1 MQPLSM
7 ALEVMEDG
15 HVARV
20 RLYGDN
26 GFEVSLKNADAIS
39 AFVTA
44 RKFRALMIDWNECEM
59 LQDVQQFRG
68 VADHF
73 IDTLPR
79 ATVFIILHR
88 PAQLSHAMFLTQA
101 LYRAGFPARA
111 FQNETDCR
119 DWLTSQNLLPAAKDP
134 D

>member
-15 HVARV
+15 QVARV

-26 GFEVSLKNADAIS
+26 GFEVSLKNAGAIS

-44 RKFRALMIDWNECEM
+44 RGFRALIIDWNECVM

-73 IDTLPR
+73 IGALPPR
-79 ATVFIILHR
+79 TIFIILHR

-101 LYRAGFPARA
+101 LFRAGFAARA
-111 FQNETDCR
+111 FHSETDCLA
-119 DWLTSQNLLPAAKDP
+119 WLADNPCLPADARP
-134 D
+134 H

>member
-1 MQPLSM
+1 MQALSM

-26 GFEVSLKNADAIS
+26 GYEVSLKNADAIS
-39 AFVTA
+39 AFVSA
-44 RKFRALMIDWNECEM
+44 RKFRALIIDWNDCEM

-73 IDTLPR
+73 IDTLPSE
-79 ATVFIILHR
+79 TTFIVLHR

-101 LYRAGFPARA
+101 LHRAGFPARA
-111 FQNETDCR
+111 FQSEPECLA
-119 DWLTSQNLLPAAKDP
+119 WLASNKLLPAPEDRN
-134 D
+134 

>member
-1 MQPLSM
+1 MQALSM

-15 HVARV
+15 QVARV

-26 GFEVSLKNADAIS
+26 GYEVSLKNADAIS
-39 AFVTA
+39 AFVSA
-44 RKFRALMIDWNECEM
+44 RKFRALIIDWSDCEM

-73 IDTLPR
+73 VATLPSE
-79 ATVFIILHR
+79 TIFIVLHR

-111 FQNETDCR
+111 FQSETDCLA
-119 DWLTSQNLLPAAKDP
+119 WLADNKFLPAAESP
-134 D
+134 N

>member
-15 HVARV
+15 EVARV
-20 RLYGDN
+20 RLFGDN
-26 GFEVSLKNADAIS
+26 GFEVSLKNADTIS

-44 RKFRALMIDWNECEM
+44 RGFRALIIDWNDCEM

-68 VADHF
+68 VAEHF
-73 IDTLPR
+73 IATLPP
-79 ATVFIILHR
+79 ATTFIVLHR
-88 PAQLSHAMFLTQA
+88 PAQLSHAIFLTHA

-111 FQNETDCR
+111 FQSEINCR
-119 DWLTSQNLLPAAKDP
+119 AWLADNRLLPILEDP
-134 D
+134 N

>member
-15 HVARV
+15 QVARV

-26 GFEVSLKNADAIS
+26 GFDVSLNNADAIS
-39 AFVTA
+39 AFVTL
-44 RKFRALMIDWNECEM
+44 RRFRALIIDWSECEM

-68 VADHF
+68 VADKF
-73 IDTLPR
+73 IATLPPE
-79 ATVFIILHR
+79 TIFIVLHR

-101 LYRAGFPARA
+101 LHRAGFPARA
-111 FQNETDCR
+111 FQSEADCLA
-119 DWLTSQNLLPAAKDP
+119 WLASNRLPPQAEAP
-134 D
+134 N